1 MLKEVVPAFLSTT
14 NPASTQRSSSPPLVD
29 FTLPE
34 EDIAELSPC
43 PSPVELLV
51 TDHCAKVWLSSK
63 IPVEILNAHVR
74 HHISGA
80 GGVSPI
86 VRSWCMDVFHQ
97 MYLVEDFP
105 DVPSYDFNI
114 HRLNSDSTL
123 QCIYIYTYICYHILL
138 WLALIASH
146 DISLSELKSRLM
158 LIARRDINQKMESK
172 NKSHKFHP
180 CSSVISL
187 FISTCKLNYFYM
199 MRNNKILNVF
209 NFFIIIF
216 INDK

>member
-1 MLKEVVPAFLSTT
+1 MSAAEPMTSVSSPVVQCKKPKQKRKRLNKNRSRKRGRRAGMRFQEQKKRTCMLKEVVPAFLSTT

-123 QCIYIYTYICYHILL
+123 
-138 WLALIASH
+138 
-146 DISLSELKSRLM
+146 
-158 LIARRDINQKMESK
+158 
-172 NKSHKFHP
+172 
-180 CSSVISL
+180 
-187 FISTCKLNYFYM
+187 
-199 MRNNKILNVF
+199 
-209 NFFIIIF
+209 
-216 INDK
+216 